1 MPVEQRR
8 KILEKYL
15 RDLSSNPH
23 IAQETIWK
31 QFIEDIDTQSMTP
44 LVIQKNT
51 LDKMAMSDLL
61 KSSQNKLLNENSP

>member
-1 MPVEQRR
+1 
-8 KILEKYL
+8 
-15 RDLSSNPH
+15 
-23 IAQETIWK
+23 
-31 QFIEDIDTQSMTP
+31 MTP